1 MAETNAT
8 TTTTA
13 AAAPTFT
20 QADIEK
26 ERAHTQHVTQQL
38 QELQGKIKGVDI
50 EALQKKAALADEL
63 QKKAAIADPT
73 KVEELLKQK
82 EAEIEGRFGSKLSEV
97 EKDRDATK
105 AALKKVSITNVGLQK
120 AVAAGFLDKAMP
132 IVQQFIEQ
140 QCDLVGEDIVIK
152 GEDGKPRYSK
162 ADPRKLMTI
171 DELLTEYGEKNDF
184 LLANK
189 TPSGGKGAENKAGAT
204 GGAAALPGGFENWTQ
219 QDQTKFF
226 IKNPELRKQVLSQP
240 LNLKRA

>member
-8 TTTTA
+8 TTTGTA
-13 AAAPTFT
+13 ATQTFT

-38 QELQGKIKGVDI
+38 QELQGKFKGIDI
-50 EALQKKAALADEL
+50 EALQKKAAQADEL
-63 QKKAAIADPT
+63 LKKAAIADPT

-82 EAEIEGRFGSKLSEV
+82 EAEIEGRFGSKLSEL
-97 EKDRDATK
+97 EKERDSTK

-120 AVAAGFLDKAMP
+120 AVTAGFLEKALP
-132 IVQQFIEQ
+132 IVQKYIEE

-152 GEDGKPRYSK
+152 GADGKPRYSK

-171 DELLTEYGEKNDF
+171 DELLTEYGEANQF
-184 LLANK
+184 LMANK
-189 TPSGGKGAENKAGAT
+189 TASGGRGSENKAGIT
-204 GGAAALPGGFENWTQ
+204 GGATALPDGFHEWSQ

-226 IKNPELRKQVLSQP
+226 IKNPELRRQVLSQP